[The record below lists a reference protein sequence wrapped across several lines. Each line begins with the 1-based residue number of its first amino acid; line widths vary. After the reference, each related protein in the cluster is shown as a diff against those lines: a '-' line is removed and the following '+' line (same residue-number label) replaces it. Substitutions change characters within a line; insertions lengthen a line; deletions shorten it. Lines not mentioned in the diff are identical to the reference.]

1 MKRQQNMT
9 IWYQKNE
16 RTQASVAETQTDL
29 AVDAQANKVVI
40 RGEDWG

>member
-16 RTQASVAETQTDL
+16 RIQASVAETQTDL
-29 AVDAQANKVVI
+29 AVDAQANKVVVW
-40 RGEDWG
+40 GEDWG